1 MLDTIVNCTN
11 IYLSMARKS
20 YSRERDAS
28 DTDYKEI
35 KALIGIL
42 YITGE
47 YHYFWPAIK
56 YRPVCTVI

>member
-1 MLDTIVNCTN
+1 MLDTKVNCTN
-11 IYLSMARKS
+11 IYISKAHAS

-28 DTDYKEI
+28 DTDYKDI

-42 YITGE
+42 YITDE

-56 YRPVCTVI
+56 YSIIRIM